1 MRNYYIEQSSNR
13 YTVYGDVT
21 DWIEVPNSYASYNDD
36 LGGQAVWGFLQ
47 DTINGWY
54 DEQLSEGKTGDEINE
69 YLSQFDVWDR
79 YDYDSDGI
87 FDESDGY
94 IDTFQSVHAGEGEE
108 AGAPFDAIWSHSWY
122 AFSELEGEAGPEFNK
137 LGGVQIGAS
146 DFWVGKYTIQ
156 PENGGVGVFAHE
168 FGHDLGLPDL
178 YDYFGEN
185 GTGFWTLMSSGSW
198 LGDGKD
204 DIGSKP
210 SHMSAWEKFQL
221 GWLSYEVAI
230 AGEKSIHRLGPMEFN
245 TKQAQGVF
253 VVLPQKEVM
262 TDIGDPYAGSKFYY
276 SGSGNNL
283 DRIMYKQVYIA
294 PLSTFAAKVNFDIEF
309 DWDYAYLVVSTNDG
323 VTWDAVETNLST
335 SENPNGTN
343 LDYGITGSTDGNWVD
358 LTADLGAYTKQ
369 NVKLGIRY
377 KTDEAVAEKG
387 LLIDEISI
395 TGYSIDGAEIDFGWS
410 LGGVIMSSG
419 DPTVKLVSHY
429 YVCEYRSYLG
439 FDSTLQVGPY
449 YFGYVDDND
458 ESEDPDPL
466 LPDVPDYVDH
476 FAYQDGL
483 LIHYWDT
490 SQSDNNTGLHAGQGL
505 LLPIDAHYK
514 ALNRIDGGLWRNRIQ
529 SYDSTFF
536 IAPTDGIPNIHHGG
550 ELSPVLSLPGIKT
563 FDDRIL
569 HYDPTNPL
577 GSVIHPNTGTLITI
591 LQEPYVKVRS
601 NQAPFMQIQVSPA
614 K

>member
-1 MRNYYIEQSSNR
+1 M
-13 YTVYGDVT
+13 
-21 DWIEVPNSYASYNDD
+21 
-36 LGGQAVWGFLQ
+36 
-47 DTINGWY
+47 
-54 DEQLSEGKTGDEINE
+54 
-69 YLSQFDVWDR
+69 
-79 YDYDSDGI
+79 
-87 FDESDGY
+87 
-94 IDTFQSVHAGEGEE
+94 
-108 AGAPFDAIWSHSWY
+108 
-122 AFSELEGEAGPEFNK
+122 EGEAGPEFNK